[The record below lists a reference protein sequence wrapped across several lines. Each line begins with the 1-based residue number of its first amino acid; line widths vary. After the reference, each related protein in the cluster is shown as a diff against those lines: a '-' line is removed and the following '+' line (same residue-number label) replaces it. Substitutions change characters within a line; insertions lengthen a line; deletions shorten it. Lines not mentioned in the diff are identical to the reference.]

1 MRSAC
6 ALEVSCGT
14 VAVMGA
20 ATVTRLDAEASAE
33 IRRSLPLALRGDEAA
48 CIAYARAWR
57 RLVAELLAPYPDAPA
72 SGAGVLERLAVTAPF
87 APEGPFR
94 ALVSVAGGI
103 IPGMEAP
110 TSIRTRPSPPPD
122 PIDLAR
128 FTRLVLA
135 ELVGA
140 GTGLEAWMASW
151 DLTITDVARVFG
163 VRRQAVQQWLAEGV
177 PPARRPKLL
186 AILGIA
192 DLLERNLLPE
202 RIPAVVR
209 APSAADGSMLDALA
223 ADRHEE
229 LLERTRRSFDWAW
242 SA

>member
-1 MRSAC
+1 M
-6 ALEVSCGT
+6 GT
-14 VAVMGA
+14 
-20 ATVTRLDAEASAE
+20 ATVTRLDPDASAE
-33 IRRSLPLALRGDEAA
+33 VSRRLPLALRGDEAA
-48 CIAYARAWR
+48 AIAYARAWR

-72 SGAGVLERLAVTAPF
+72 GSAGVLERLALTAPF
-87 APEGPFR
+87 EPEGPLR
-94 ALVSVAGGI
+94 ALVSVAVGI
-103 IPGMEAP
+103 IPGMDVPAA
-110 TSIRTRPSPPPD
+110 TRTRPAAAPD
-122 PIDLAR
+122 PVDLAR
-128 FTRLVLA
+128 FTRSVLA

-140 GTGLEAWMASW
+140 GTGLEAMMASW
-151 DLTITDVARVFG
+151 HLSVTDVARVFG

-177 PPARRPKLL
+177 PPARQPKLL

-209 APSAADGSMLDALA
+209 TPSPADDGRSMLEALA

-242 SA
+242 TA

>member
-1 MRSAC
+1 M
-6 ALEVSCGT
+6 GT
-14 VAVMGA
+14 
-20 ATVTRLDAEASAE
+20 ATATRLDAEASAE
-33 IRRSLPLALRGDEAA
+33 VRRSLPLALRGDEGG
-48 CIAYARAWR
+48 CIAYARAWK
-57 RLVAELLAPYPDAPA
+57 RLVADLLASCPDAPDA
-72 SGAGVLERLAVTAPF
+72 AVGVLERLALTAPF
-87 APEGPFR
+87 EPEGPFR
-94 ALVSVAGGI
+94 ALVSVAAGI
-103 IPGMEAP
+103 IPGMEVP
-110 TSIRTRPSPPPD
+110 TTTRTRPAPPPD
-122 PIDLAR
+122 PIGLAR

-140 GTGLEAWMASW
+140 GTGLEALMASW
-151 DLTITDVARVFG
+151 RLSITDVARVFG

-177 PPARRPKLL
+177 PPGRQPKLL

-209 APSAADGSMLDALA
+209 APSPADGGASMLEVLA

>member
-1 MRSAC
+1 M
-6 ALEVSCGT
+6 GT
-14 VAVMGA
+14 
-20 ATVTRLDAEASAE
+20 ATAMRLDAETSAE
-33 IRRSLPLALRGDEAA
+33 VRRSLPLALRGDEAA
-48 CIAYARAWR
+48 CLSYARAWR
-57 RLVAELLAPYPDAPA
+57 RLVAEILAPYPDAPA
-72 SGAGVLERLAVTAPF
+72 AASGVLERLAVTAPF

-94 ALVSVAGGI
+94 ALVSVAAGI
-103 IPGMEAP
+103 IPGMEAS
-110 TSIRTRPSPPPD
+110 TTTRARPAPPPD

-128 FTRLVLA
+128 FTRLVLT

-151 DLTITDVARVFG
+151 DLSITDVARAFG

-177 PPARRPKLL
+177 PPARQPKLL

-209 APSAADGSMLDALA
+209 APSPADRGGSMLDALA

>member
-1 MRSAC
+1 
-6 ALEVSCGT
+6 
-14 VAVMGA
+14 MGI
-20 ATVTRLDAEASAE
+20 ATATRLDAEASAE
-33 IRRSLPLALRGDEAA
+33 VQRWLPLALRGDDGG

-57 RLVAELLAPYPDAPA
+57 RLVADLLAPYPKAPA
-72 SGAGVLERLAVTAPF
+72 AAEGVLERLAVTAPF
-87 APEGPFR
+87 APEGPLR
-94 ALVSVAGGI
+94 ALVSVAAGI
-103 IPGMEAP
+103 IPGMEAA
-110 TSIRTRPSPPPD
+110 TTTHMRPAPPPD
-122 PIDLAR
+122 PVELAR

-140 GTGLEAWMASW
+140 GTGLEAVMASW
-151 DLTITDVARVFG
+151 DLSITDVARVFG
-163 VRRQAVQQWLAEGV
+163 VRRQAVQQWLAQGV

-192 DLLERNLLPE
+192 DLLERNLLPD

-209 APSAADGSMLDALA
+209 APSAADGGRSMLDAIA

>member
-1 MRSAC
+1 MPTA
-6 ALEVSCGT
+6 T
-14 VAVMGA
+14 AV
-20 ATVTRLDAEASAE
+20 RLDPVATAE
-33 IRRSLPLALRGDEAA
+33 IARWLPLALRGDEGA
-48 CIAYARAWR
+48 CLAYARTWR
-57 RLVAELLAPYPDAPA
+57 DLVADVLVPYPEAA
-72 SGAGVLERLAVTAPF
+72 GSVAGVLERLALTAPF
-87 APEGPFR
+87 EPEGPLV
-94 ALVSVAGGI
+94 ALVSVAVGI

-110 TSIRTRPSPPPD
+110 TATRMAPAAPPD
-122 PIDLAR
+122 PLALAR

-135 ELVGA
+135 ELAGA
-140 GTGLEAWMASW
+140 GTGLEHLMASW
-151 DLTITDVARVFG
+151 RLSVTDVARVFG
-163 VRRQAVQQWLAEGV
+163 VRRQAVQQWLDDGV
-177 PPARRPKLL
+177 PPGRQPKLL

-209 APSAADGSMLDALA
+209 SPSEADGGSSMLDALA

>member
-1 MRSAC
+1 MAT
-6 ALEVSCGT
+6 AT
-14 VAVMGA
+14 A
-20 ATVTRLDAEASAE
+20 ARLDPGASAE
-33 IRRSLPLALRGDEAA
+33 IRRTLPRALRGDDAA

-57 RLVAELLAPYPDAPA
+57 RLVADLLEPHPDAPA
-72 SGAGVLERLAVTAPF
+72 AAAGVLERLAVTAPF

-94 ALVSVAGGI
+94 ALVSVATGI

-110 TSIRTRPSPPPD
+110 TAIRVRPASPPD
-122 PIDLAR
+122 PTDLAR

-140 GTGLEAWMASW
+140 GTGLEALMASW
-151 DLTITDVARVFG
+151 DLSITDVARLFG

-209 APSAADGSMLDALA
+209 APSPADGGASMLDALA
-223 ADRHEE
+223 AGRHEE

>member
-1 MRSAC
+1 M
-6 ALEVSCGT
+6 GT
-14 VAVMGA
+14 
-20 ATVTRLDAEASAE
+20 ATATRLDADASAE
-33 IRRSLPLALRGDEAA
+33 VRRWLPLALHGDEAG

-57 RLVAELLAPYPDAPA
+57 RLVADLIAPYPDAPDA
-72 SGAGVLERLAVTAPF
+72 AAGVLERLALTAPF
-87 APEGPFR
+87 EPEGPFR
-94 ALVSVAGGI
+94 ALVSVAAGI
-103 IPGMEAP
+103 IPGMDVP
-110 TSIRTRPSPPPD
+110 TTTRTRPAPPPD
-122 PIDLAR
+122 PIELAR

-140 GTGLEAWMASW
+140 GTGLEALMASW
-151 DLTITDVARVFG
+151 HLSITDVARVFG

-177 PPARRPKLL
+177 PPARQPKLL

-209 APSAADGSMLDALA
+209 APSPADGGGSMLDALA
-223 ADRHEE
+223 AGRHEE

>member
-1 MRSAC
+1 M
-6 ALEVSCGT
+6 GT
-14 VAVMGA
+14 
-20 ATVTRLDAEASAE
+20 ATATRLDVEASAE
-33 IRRSLPLALRGDEAA
+33 VRRSLPLALRGDEAA
-48 CIAYARAWR
+48 CMAYARAWS
-57 RLVAELLAPYPDAPA
+57 RLVADLLAPYPDAPA
-72 SGAGVLERLAVTAPF
+72 AGVLERLALTAPF

-94 ALVSVAGGI
+94 ALVSVAAGI
-103 IPGMEAP
+103 IPTMEVP
-110 TSIRTRPSPPPD
+110 TTTRMRPAPPPD

-140 GTGLEAWMASW
+140 GTGLEPLMASW
-151 DLTITDVARVFG
+151 HLTITDVARVFG
-163 VRRQAVQQWLAEGV
+163 VRRQAVQQWLAEDV
-177 PPARRPKLL
+177 PAARQPKLL

-209 APSAADGSMLDALA
+209 APSAADGGGSMLDALA